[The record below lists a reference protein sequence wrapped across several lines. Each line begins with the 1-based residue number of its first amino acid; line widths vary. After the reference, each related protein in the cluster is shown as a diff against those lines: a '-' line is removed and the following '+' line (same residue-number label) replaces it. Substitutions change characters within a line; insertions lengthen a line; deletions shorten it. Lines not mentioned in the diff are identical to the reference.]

1 MKRHDVKWSRALAA
15 VLLSCSLAGCGAG
28 QTGGST
34 AATTAVSAETQG
46 TETQAAEAQ
55 STEAPAAETTAGGP
69 LFTPGV
75 YTGEGQGFGGAVT
88 VEVTVDENSIL
99 SIEIANHSETAGV
112 ADPALE
118 RIPANIVEAQS
129 IAVDTIS
136 GCTLASQGIIDA
148 VTDALSQATDNLE
161 ALRTPAADTAQAQGE
176 TEEDTA
182 DVVIIG
188 TGAAGTDVQ
197 RAAAMTE
204 NEINTVE
211 HFISMEPRNDL
222 MASWQE
228 TLSEEFEDYKAGGED
243 YLFDSPSLHKLQ
255 TYVEGDYVGNPELI
269 DTYGDH
275 ALESFQWVSDLGAT
289 WNPTITAAIGATY
302 RRSNCPTQDLGAK
315 GSAFVVPQKNR
326 IDELGGTILLEHTAT
341 ELLME
346 DGRVTG
352 VKGTKADGG
361 EFILHAEDAVMMAT
375 GGFAANVEMREKYN
389 THWPTL
395 DETVPTTNTAC
406 STGDGIEMALK
417 AGANLVG
424 MEWIQLVTMGE
435 CTLTASIENT
445 IAVNELGERFMKE
458 DGRRDEICEAVLNQP
473 GGDYYVIYDGH
484 TIVDL
489 LDGIAYDGRV
499 IEDMEDGVNLVL
511 ADTVEELEEALGMP
525 KGNLQA
531 SIDQFH
537 NSMDN
542 GNDPFGR
549 TVFEY
554 RLDKGPYAAVLQL
567 PKVHHTMGGIEINTS
582 CQVLDE
588 NGNVIPGFYAAGEV
602 TGGIHGSNRL
612 GGNAITDAITFG
624 RIAGQSMGAIQ

>member
-34 AATTAVSAETQG
+34 AATTAVS
-46 TETQAAEAQ
+46 AEAQ

-211 HFISMEPRNDL
+211 HFISMEPRSDL

-406 STGDGIEMALK
+406 STGDGI
-417 AGANLVG
+417 
-424 MEWIQLVTMGE
+424 
-435 CTLTASIENT
+435 
-445 IAVNELGERFMKE
+445 
-458 DGRRDEICEAVLNQP
+458 
-473 GGDYYVIYDGH
+473 
-484 TIVDL
+484 
-489 LDGIAYDGRV
+489 AYDGRV